1 MRCVRRACPWNIFCP
16 SSRTTICPLVP
27 GNPSARFIRH
37 PSLQGRMCR
46 AFCSGVDLILLPER
60 FYHPSPPPGYI
71 LTPSPQI
78 CFTSQS
84 CGGTGLGS
92 PREILRLLTQF
103 LRGFKVS
110 IYEYH
115 GENLANLSFPQAL
128 SIRPCVFIYFTALY
142 MLFSSSFVFAWQ
154 YGSLVMEIDL
164 TSNFFN
170 KR

>member
-71 LTPSPQI
+71 FNPFPTDLFYVPKLRGDGPGFSKGNTEVTHSVFEGVQSEYLWISWRKFGKFVISSGSLYTP
-78 CFTSQS
+78 
-84 CGGTGLGS
+84 
-92 PREILRLLTQF
+92 LRLYLFHCTIHVIF
-103 LRGFKVS
+103 FFFC
-110 IYEYH
+110 IC
-115 GENLANLSFPQAL
+115 LA
-128 SIRPCVFIYFTALY
+128 I
-142 MLFSSSFVFAWQ
+142 WQ
-154 YGSLVMEIDL
+154 LGDGDWFDAHLL
-164 TSNFFN
+164 N